1 MTRPRSPTCPAPA
14 SPLLLALALAALS
27 GCPAPNDNQPCFPS
41 VASEDVPWLSH
52 RDLGWEIDEMGVLAQ
67 APKTT
72 DPPSDTFTRAE
83 RDLHTEF
90 YIEAGKGLLAVV
102 HGDTQDG
109 RGIRQTAQFHLAI
122 ALFRLKYYKEARRI
136 FHLIAKTPGH
146 PMKGEAE
153 DWESRKM
160 CGG

>member
-1 MTRPRSPTCPAPA
+1 MTRPRSSTCL
-14 SPLLLALALAALS
+14 SSSWLGALAVSLCAVT

-52 RDLGWEIDEMGVLAQ
+52 RDLGWEIDEMGVLAT

-72 DPPSDTFTRAE
+72 DPPSDAFVRAE
-83 RDLHTEF
+83 RDLRTEF
-90 YIEAGKGLLAVV
+90 YIEAAKGLLSVV
-102 HGDTQDG
+102 RGETNDG
-109 RGIRQTAQFHLAI
+109 RGIRQTAQFHLAV

-136 FHLIAKTPGH
+136 FHLCATTPGH
-146 PMKGEAE
+146 PMKDDAH
-153 DWESRKM
+153 DWESRRL